1 MEVILKDYKNKEE
14 ASRVEEILSNNGY
27 VLTNYSVAQEGIKLN
42 FIKQTSDDVLE
53 IGENK
58 YKKLTNSIVW
68 YDKNTKAII
77 IISDCEFS
85 KNHIQQIETTFN
97 NGQILYV
104 PKQTYGVLID
114 NKIHDGTKVI
124 FDFKED
130 NSVKISDGKSKLTIS
145 GKEISYE
152 DIDNTYKQ
160 VKEAMDFTLR
170 EIEKGF
176 KKAQTVRDKYINTLK
191 YADNIIKEIQQM
203 NKELS
208 DDIHSI

>member
-1 MEVILKDYKNKEE
+1 MEVILKDYKNSKE
-14 ASRVEEILSNNGY
+14 ASRITDILENVGY
-27 VLTNYSVAQEGIKLN
+27 VLDSYSTSREGFKLN
-42 FIKQTSDDVLE
+42 FKE
-53 IGENK
+53 RG
-58 YKKLTNSIVW
+58 YKKLTNSTVW
-68 YDKNTKAII
+68 YDENTKNMII
-77 IISDCEFS
+77 TSDCELS
-85 KNHIQQIETTFN
+85 KNYITQIKTTLN

-130 NSVKISDGKSKLTIS
+130 NSVEISDGKSKLTIS

-170 EIEKGF
+170 EMEKGF

-191 YADNIIKEIQQM
+191 YADNIMKEIQQM